1 MDYKYIEQLIDRYF
15 DGTTTVAEERILK
28 AFFSQNDVPAHL
40 QRYAAVFDYED
51 SQLSEAP
58 LGEDFD
64 QRVLARLSADGDA
77 PCIRVKIQRMTFA
90 DRFRP
95 LGRAAAAVAIIALL
109 GGSIHRA
116 YVTHPVEPINQFGYG
131 QDEAGQTNAVD
142 NREFTTTPFI
152 QEGEKVAITTD
163 TLGATSKVE

>member
-64 QRVLARLSADGDA
+64 QRVIARLSADGDA

-95 LGRAAAAVAIIALL
+95 LGRAAAAVAIVVLL

-131 QDEAGQTNAVD
+131 QDEAEQVDAVNND
-142 NREFTTTPFI
+142 NYTPAPYI

-163 TLGATSKVE
+163 TLRAATKIE